1 MTGTS
6 SLNRNF
12 LDLPTASTIALDSFL
27 AAEQPLIPSKNY
39 ELAPRYSIAYPW
51 EQEFSNPYY
60 EILGPERKILHKAE
74 TICQFASKLI
84 NESQD
89 LDPAF
94 AKSINDSFWDL
105 V

>member
-6 SLNRNF
+6 FVNRNF
-12 LDLPTASTIALDSFL
+12 WVLPTASTIALGSFL

-39 ELAPRYSIAYPW
+39 ELGQRYSIAYSW
-51 EQEFSNPYY
+51 DQEFSNPYY
-60 EILGPERKILHKAE
+60 EILEAERVILHKAE
-74 TICQFASKLI
+74 IIYQFASKLI

-89 LDPAF
+89 LDPVF

>member
-6 SLNRNF
+6 LAKRY
-12 LDLPTASTIALDSFL
+12 LWVLPTASTIALGSFL
-27 AAEQPLIPSKNY
+27 AADQPLIPSRNY
-39 ELAPRYSIAYPW
+39 ELVQPYSNAYSW
-51 EQEFSNPYY
+51 EKEFSNPYY
-60 EILGPERKILHKAE
+60 EISESEKEIRQKAE
-74 TICQFASKLI
+74 MIYHFASKLI
-84 NESQD
+84 NKSHD